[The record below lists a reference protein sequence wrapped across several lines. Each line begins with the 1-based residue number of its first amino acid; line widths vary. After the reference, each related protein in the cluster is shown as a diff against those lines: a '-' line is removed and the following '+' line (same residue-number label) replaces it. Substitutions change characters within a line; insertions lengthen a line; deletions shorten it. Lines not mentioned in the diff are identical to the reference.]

1 MARIRI
7 ITGGP
12 DTDHGTGPEVFPD
25 QAPTVRAAQAALGIT
40 VATIATEIMMARTP
54 RTVPTMGP
62 ATAAAVPRCSGTAGS
77 TASRE
82 TRERLPYRRAA
93 SIILR

>member
-25 QAPTVRAAQAALGIT
+25 QAPTVRAAQAASGVP
-40 VATIATEIMMARTP
+40 VAAVDRDIVLAATATALRT
-54 RTVPTMGP
+54 RGP
-62 ATAAAVPRCSGTAGS
+62 ATAGAVPRCSGTAGS

-82 TRERLPYRRAA
+82 TRERLSHLRAA
-93 SIILR
+93 SIIRR